1 MNVGLHNLVQRSS
14 ILYVLLMLWPD
25 PSLALCTTIGLER
38 MTLKVCTQTCLMRN
52 CQRLSTFKH
61 HSQHGLRSIEL
72 RWAFASEACW
82 SSKQPQP
89 ITANS
94 KSHVW
99 VGPDEI
105 LRWLKCV
112 LNEGCVQFGPHI
124 HRQTSVAFMST
135 SPAPELANDFRFWH
149 EYEFLSHM
157 VQEHKQYGP
166 GRYPFEF
173 ITQYA
178 GSTKRYID
186 DIFTVSLGHTIG
198 PSLQQDIISQNGV
211 FYMVCTL
218 LRYVSSM
225 VICNIRPSP
234 ISIVR
239 EQLL

>member
-25 PSLALCTTIGLER
+25 PSLALCTTIGLKR
-38 MTLKVCTQTCLMRN
+38 MTLKLCTQTCLMRN

-72 RWAFASEACW
+72 RWAFASEASW

-99 VGPDEI
+99 VGPDKI
-105 LRWLKCV
+105 FRWLKCV
-112 LNEGCVQFGPHI
+112 LNEGCVQFGPHMY
-124 HRQTSVAFMST
+124 RQTSGVFMGT
-135 SPAPELANDFRFWH
+135 SPAPELASDFRFWH

-157 VQEHKQYGP
+157 VQKHKQYGP

-186 DIFTVSLGHTIG
+186 DIFTVSLGLTIG
-198 PSLQQDIISQNGV
+198 PSLQDI
-211 FYMVCTL
+211 YHKM
-218 LRYVSSM
+218 VSS
-225 VICNIRPSP
+225 IWYLPYYGT
-234 ISIVR
+234 
-239 EQLL
+239 